1 MKKKKMKDKIVIS
14 GKELVINSSGK
25 QGRHLDI
32 VKSGCGAHESKK
44 RKMQKR
50 KGRYAQRLKNDL
62 KGYSG
67 DAVVFLYKVPKSKA
81 NEYYSRG

>member
-1 MKKKKMKDKIVIS
+1 MKEKIVIS
-14 GKELVINSSGK
+14 GKELIINSAGK
-25 QGRHLDI
+25 QGRHVDI

-50 KGRYAQRLKNDL
+50 KGRYAQRLKKDL

-67 DAVVFLYKVPKSKA
+67 DAVIFLFVIKLS
-81 NEYYSRG
+81 NESRFCFL